1 MALNFI
7 KQKKQRGRIEKPDDS
22 WYTQHRITKGK
33 AFFMEQ
39 EKIDRINFLARKAK
53 SPEGLTPEET
63 EERAQLRAE
72 YIEAFRCDLRSQLE
86 NTYLVDEKGNK
97 RKLSAKGKK

>member
-1 MALNFI
+1 
-7 KQKKQRGRIEKPDDS
+7 
-22 WYTQHRITKGK
+22 
-33 AFFMEQ
+33 MEQ
-39 EKIDRINFLARKAK
+39 EKIDRINFLARNAK

-63 EERAQLRAE
+63 EERVQLRAE
-72 YIEAFRCDLRSQLE
+72 YIEAFRRDLRSQLD